1 MDEHI
6 KRITDIT
13 ENAKK
18 KAIDYARPKRIVA
31 GLQFIACLT
40 LALGVNMVSFEF
52 DFSAF
57 YSPRFYISTC
67 CTTIGY
73 VLIFKA
79 AINWLYPKT
88 ENRDEVLRAKE
99 SYAEE
104 NGKKELD
111 FKDYLAE
118 LNEKNKI
125 ELYVMSINH
134 KIYKLEK
141 KSIKSRKERTKN
153 KCTKR
158 IEALKLLITPE
169 YIEKNLNLIS
179 VKQRIIYL
187 DDFTETKLM
196 QTSGLMPTNTYK
208 EELNK
213 RSFKSVY
220 LFVLST
226 ALLSVGIFTQNQTTI
241 SLVVSTVATVISCIF
256 RVSSAIMQADE
267 IYDQTITKSYIDRT
281 RILKEYQAWRLEK
294 PEVQKKN
301 HDEEI
306 ENIKK
311 EYDAKLQVGIN
322 NALEAYIKKTKPEA

>member
-1 MDEHI
+1 
-6 KRITDIT
+6 
-13 ENAKK
+13 
-18 KAIDYARPKRIVA
+18 
-31 GLQFIACLT
+31 
-40 LALGVNMVSFEF
+40 
-52 DFSAF
+52 
-57 YSPRFYISTC
+57 
-67 CTTIGY
+67 
-73 VLIFKA
+73 
-79 AINWLYPKT
+79 
-88 ENRDEVLRAKE
+88 
-99 SYAEE
+99 
-104 NGKKELD
+104 
-111 FKDYLAE
+111 
-118 LNEKNKI
+118 
-125 ELYVMSINH
+125 MSINH
-134 KIYKLEK
+134 KIYNLEK

-153 KCTKR
+153 KCTKK

-187 DDFTETKLM
+187 DDFTEAKLM

-306 ENIKK
+306 AKIKE
-311 EYDAKLQVGIN
+311 EYDKKLEVGIKT
-322 NALEAYIKKTKPEA
+322 ALESYQINKPEA

>member
-13 ENAKK
+13 ESAKK
-18 KAIDYARPKRIVA
+18 KVIDYARPKRIVA

-88 ENRDEVLRAKE
+88 ENRDEVVMAKE

-134 KIYKLEK
+134 KIYKFEK

-153 KCTKR
+153 KCTKK

-187 DDFTETKLM
+187 DDFTEAKLM

-281 RILKEYQAWRLEK
+281 RILKEYQSWRLEK
-294 PEVQKKN
+294 PEVQRKN

-306 ENIKK
+306 AKIKE
-311 EYDAKLQVGIN
+311 EYDKKLEVGIKT
-322 NALEAYIKKTKPEA
+322 ALESYQINKPEA

>member
-18 KAIDYARPKRIVA
+18 KVIDYARPKRIVA

-88 ENRDEVLRAKE
+88 ENRDEVVMAKE
-99 SYAEE
+99 LYAEE
-104 NGKKELD
+104 SGKKELD

-125 ELYVMSINH
+125 ELYVMSVNH
-134 KIYKLEK
+134 KIYNLEK
-141 KSIKSRKERTKN
+141 KSIKFRKERTKN
-153 KCTKR
+153 KCTKK

-187 DDFTETKLM
+187 DDFTEAKLM

-294 PEVQKKN
+294 PEVQRKN

-306 ENIKK
+306 AKIKE
-311 EYDAKLQVGIN
+311 EYDKKLEVGIKT
-322 NALEAYIKKTKPEA
+322 ALESYQINKPEA

>member
-13 ENAKK
+13 ESAKK
-18 KAIDYARPKRIVA
+18 KVIDYARPKRIVA

-88 ENRDEVLRAKE
+88 ENRDEVVMAKE

-134 KIYKLEK
+134 KIYKFEK

-153 KCTKR
+153 KCTKK

-187 DDFTETKLM
+187 DDFTEAKLM

-281 RILKEYQAWRLEK
+281 RILKEYQSWRLEK
-294 PEVQKKN
+294 PEVQRKN

-306 ENIKK
+306 AKIKE
-311 EYDAKLQVGIN
+311 EYDKKLEVGIKTV
-322 NALEAYIKKTKPEA
+322 LESYQINKPEA

>member
-13 ENAKK
+13 ESAKK
-18 KAIDYARPKRIVA
+18 KVIDYARPKRIVA

-88 ENRDEVLRAKE
+88 ENRDEVVMAKE

-134 KIYKLEK
+134 KIYKFEK

-153 KCTKR
+153 KCTKK

-187 DDFTETKLM
+187 DDFTEAKLM

-306 ENIKK
+306 AKIKE
-311 EYDAKLQVGIN
+311 EYDKKLEVGIKT
-322 NALEAYIKKTKPEA
+322 ALESYQINKPEA

>member
-13 ENAKK
+13 ESAKK
-18 KAIDYARPKRIVA
+18 KVIDYARPKRIVA
-31 GLQFIACLT
+31 GLQFIACLA

-88 ENRDEVLRAKE
+88 ENRDEVVRTKE

-134 KIYKLEK
+134 KIYNLEK

-153 KCTKR
+153 KCTKK

-187 DDFTETKLM
+187 DDFTEAKLM

-306 ENIKK
+306 AKIKE
-311 EYDAKLQVGIN
+311 EYDKKLEVGIKT
-322 NALEAYIKKTKPEA
+322 ALESYQINKPEA

>member
-1 MDEHI
+1 MINGHNI
-6 KRITDIT
+6 KL
-13 ENAKK
+13 N
-18 KAIDYARPKRIVA
+18 
-31 GLQFIACLT
+31 FI
-40 LALGVNMVSFEF
+40 F
-52 DFSAF
+52 
-57 YSPRFYISTC
+57 
-67 CTTIGY
+67 
-73 VLIFKA
+73 LIK
-79 AINWLYPKT
+79 
-88 ENRDEVLRAKE
+88 
-99 SYAEE
+99 
-104 NGKKELD
+104 
-111 FKDYLAE
+111 
-118 LNEKNKI
+118 
-125 ELYVMSINH
+125 H
-134 KIYKLEK
+134 KIYKFEK

-153 KCTKR
+153 KCTKK

-187 DDFTETKLM
+187 DDFTEAKLM

-281 RILKEYQAWRLEK
+281 RILKEYQSWRLEK
-294 PEVQKKN
+294 PEVQRKN

-306 ENIKK
+306 AKIKE
-311 EYDAKLQVGIN
+311 EYDKKLEVGIKT
-322 NALEAYIKKTKPEA
+322 ALESYQINKPAA